1 LCALGVQ
8 VSFHLKSAINRS
20 SFCHLLEMDDAKD
33 SFQSVV
39 VREFP
44 LSIGLSV
51 NCGQLL
57 VNSDSEQSQLSDNSD
72 SPPVSHWVMSA
83 CLTCYLN
90 QSL

>member
-1 LCALGVQ
+1 MSVVQ

-44 LSIGLSV
+44 LSIGLSRD
-51 NCGQLL
+51 CGQLL
-57 VNSDSEQSQLSDNSD
+57 VDSDTEQSELSDVSDSTS
-72 SPPVSHWVMSA
+72 VSHNN
-83 CLTCYLN
+83 C
-90 QSL
+90 

>member
-1 LCALGVQ
+1 VSVVQ

-44 LSIGLSV
+44 LSIGLSRD
-51 NCGQLL
+51 CGQLL
-57 VNSDSEQSQLSDNSD
+57 VDSDTEQSELSDVSDSTS
-72 SPPVSHWVMSA
+72 VSHNN
-83 CLTCYLN
+83 C
-90 QSL
+90 

>member
-1 LCALGVQ
+1 MYLVQ

-44 LSIGLSV
+44 LSVGLSENYTRLPV
-51 NCGQLL
+51 DSDTEQSRL
-57 VNSDSEQSQLSDNSD
+57 SDSSDCASLSHS
-72 SPPVSHWVMSA
+72 
-83 CLTCYLN
+83 
-90 QSL
+90 